1 MAAIEARNYSPRALQ
16 FLERCFDVF
25 CAHGLENTT
34 MKMLSEACGVTNA
47 ALVYYFGTKDRIV
60 IDATAH
66 CMAKVED
73 DFMALAPQNAADIER
88 FLRQMPRL
96 TAEMHG
102 AKYRFMYQ
110 VYASPKYRDQ
120 GREFFAGVDLR
131 YGRYAR
137 QLSGKLGLPADYIQ
151 GMTYAFV
158 RACVHYALFE
168 DEKYLDLQLAAI
180 RTSLR
185 AVLAAGQTQPQKEA
199 DL

>member
-1 MAAIEARNYSPRALQ
+1 
-16 FLERCFDVF
+16 
-25 CAHGLENTT
+25 
-34 MKMLSEACGVTNA
+34 MKMLSEACGVSNA

-73 DFMALAPQNAADIER
+73 DFMALAPQNAPDIER
-88 FLRQMPRL
+88 FLRQMPRV

-110 VYASPKYRDQ
+110 VYASPKYRQ
-120 GREFFAGVDLR
+120 NGRDFFEGVNRR
-131 YGRYAR
+131 YGQYAR

-168 DEKYLDLQLAAI
+168 DERYLELQLAAI

-185 AVLAAGQTQPQKEA
+185 AVLAAKNNTRLAPNSGTTEKEESV
-199 DL
+199 